1 MSTFSIVRTARTA
14 APAEHALP
22 LLHDFRPWV
31 RWSPWEG
38 LDPDLQRAY
47 TGPETGAGSSHAWS
61 GNKKAGAGRMTML
74 RADERGC
81 ALELAFTKPFT
92 ATNEVTIDVTPAPDG
107 GRALAWT
114 MTGEQGLFGRLF
126 YRLFPMET
134 MLAKD
139 FDKGLAQ
146 LGAEAEADAAA
157 GSSEA

>member
-1 MSTFSIVRTARTA
+1 MSTFSIVRAARTA
-14 APAEHALP
+14 APAEHVLT
-22 LLHDFRPWV
+22 LLHDFRQWV

-47 TGPETGAGSSHAWS
+47 TGPETGVGSSYAWS
-61 GNKKAGAGRMTML
+61 GNKKAGAGRMMML

-92 ATNEVTIDVTPAPDG
+92 ATNEVTIDVTPATDG

-126 YRLFPMET
+126 YRLFPMEK

-146 LGAEAEADAAA
+146 LGPEADADADAGAA
-157 GSSEA
+157 GA